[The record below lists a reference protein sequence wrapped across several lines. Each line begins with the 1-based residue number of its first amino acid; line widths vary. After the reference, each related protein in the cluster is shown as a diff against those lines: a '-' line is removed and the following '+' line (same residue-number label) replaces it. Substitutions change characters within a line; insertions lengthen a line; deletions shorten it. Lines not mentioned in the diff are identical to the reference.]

1 MAEEI
6 RSVFERKELIL
17 KSMIETSL
25 KIKSNMIGSIDAS
38 LHIGRKEQLLSE
50 LAETDA
56 LIAALPA
63 DKKNEIPKEIVVNIN
78 SLLFDLIKT
87 EKEIE
92 SMVSSKIEHLKGN
105 YVNAYKKL
113 DKNR

>member
-17 KSMIETSL
+17 KSMLEISL
-25 KIKSNMIGSIDAS
+25 ELKSNTIGGIEAS
-38 LHIGRKEQLLSE
+38 GHLERKEKLLSE

-78 SLLFDLIKT
+78 SLLNDLIKT